1 METPAR
7 MPRYDVRNDGIGPYA
22 VFYCEKCER
31 EYRSKP
37 SIKDTIA
44 KDIGR
49 QAAGGFLRN
58 IPLFGN
64 AVADSVVGEDPRY
77 IYALNDQQ
85 LDSAW
90 QEVGA
95 NFHVCPTCQLVVC
108 PSCFDPQSGYCT
120 DDSPRREEMAHA
132 QAEQAVGVLG
142 GIASAFG
149 FGDVIKGAK
158 AAAERSVS
166 QMARCPNDNTL
177 AAAGTKFC
185 PECGAAMIQPAAA
198 VCAKCGQEVGGA
210 KFCPHCGAR
219 VEAAPAVCSSCGAEL
234 KGAKFC
240 PECGTKAG

>member
-1 METPAR
+1 MPTR

-22 VFYCEKCER
+22 VFYCEKCDR

-37 SIKDTIA
+37 SIKETIA

-64 AVADSVVGEDPRY
+64 VVADNVVGEDPRY
-77 IYALNDQQ
+77 VYALNAQQ
-85 LDSAW
+85 LDAAW
-90 QEVGA
+90 QEVGSS
-95 NFHVCPTCQLVVC
+95 FHNCPTCQLVVC
-108 PSCFDPQSGYCT
+108 PSCFDPKSGYCT
-120 DDSPRREEMAHA
+120 DDSPCREEIARA
-132 QAEQAVGVLG
+132 QAEQTVGVLG

-149 FGDVIKGAK
+149 LGDVVKGAR
-158 AAAERSVS
+158 AAAERSAS

-185 PECGAAMIQPAAA
+185 PECGAAMIQPAIAA
-198 VCAKCGQEVGGA
+198 CPKCGKEVGGA
-210 KFCPHCGAR
+210 KFCPECGSK
-219 VEAAPAVCSSCGAEL
+219 VESAPAACSNCGAEL

-240 PECGTKAG
+240 HECGTKAG